1 MKKILLSAIAVFA
14 FSFANAQE
22 ESDFGFSKGDVLV
35 EGNLSLT
42 SKSVPDGNSTKTT
55 TSYGFA
61 PVGGYFLSDNFA
73 LGLGLNISS
82 DKENSRE
89 VNTFGVG
96 VFGRY
101 YFLELGQRFKVYGQ
115 GGVGLDF
122 GSTQT
127 TSGSDKAKYTEFG
140 IGAGLGINYF
150 VTPKLAINFG
160 LSDVVSFTTKKPKN
174 GDANNEF
181 NVNIN
186 EFNNFFG
193 SHTTFG
199 LTYILF

>member
-1 MKKILLSAIAVFA
+1 MKKIILSLVAVF
-14 FSFANAQE
+14 F
-22 ESDFGFSKGDVLV
+22 
-35 EGNLSLT
+35 LT
-42 SKSVPDGNSTKTT
+42 DK
-55 TSYGFA
+55 
-61 PVGGYFLSDNFA
+61 FA
-73 LGLGLNISS
+73 LGGGLDISTTKI
-82 DKENSRE
+82 KENGSQ
-89 VNTFGVG
+89 TKKDTSFGFD

-127 TSGSDKAKYTEFG
+127 RSGSEKAKYTEFG
-140 IGAGLGINYF
+140 IGAALGNNNN

>member
-115 GGVGLDF
+115 AGLGFD
-122 GSTQT
+122 SIN
-127 TSGSDKAKYTEFG
+127 DKVADAKSTEFG
-140 IGAGLGINYF
+140 FHAGLGMNYF
-150 VTPKLAINFG
+150 LTKSFAINFG
-160 LSDVVSFTTKKPKN
+160 LTDIFSVVNNKPKN
-174 GDANNEF
+174 GDGTTTVNF
-181 NVNIN
+181 NVNK
-186 EFNNFFG
+186 FNNFF
-193 SHTTFG
+193 TTPTFG
-199 LTYILF
+199 LSFRF